1 MPDVAA
7 SPISF
12 LGGLLLGLASSLH
25 CVGMCGGITLML
37 GLPVGSRTTGARIGD
52 WLALH
57 GGRALSYVALGG
69 LAGGIG
75 GAVLAAT
82 GAGQGHALL
91 RWGAAFSLGWVGLSL
106 AGLTP
111 SPAAV
116 GHRLLPRMA
125 LPRPSAGRVG
135 LGLAW
140 GLLPCGMV
148 HGALLYALF
157 AGSAAGGASV
167 MLGFAMGT
175 VPALLGAQA
184 GFAALRRLDAQRLG
198 QRGLGILILLAAMI
212 SLADSGPG
220 FGQLCASIADRFWF

>member
-1 MPDVAA
+1 MAA
-7 SPISF
+7 TSASF

-25 CVGMCGGITLML
+25 CVGMCGGITLLL
-37 GLPVGSRTTGARIGD
+37 GLPDGGKTPAARIGD

-75 GAVLAAT
+75 GAVVTAV

-106 AGLTP
+106 AGLMP
-111 SPAAV
+111 SPAVV
-116 GHRLLPRMA
+116 GHKLLPRMS
-125 LPRPSAGRVG
+125 LPRPPAGRVG

-148 HGALLYALF
+148 YGALLYALF
-157 AGSAAGGASV
+157 AGSVAGGAWV
-167 MLGFAMGT
+167 MLGFAIGT
-175 VPALLGAQA
+175 MPALLGAQA
-184 GFAALRRLDAQRLG
+184 GFAALRRLGAQRLG
-198 QRGLGILILLAAMI
+198 QQGLGAVILLAAMI

-220 FGQLCASIADRFWF
+220 FGQLCASMAGKFWF